1 MVDAKGLLA
10 FAFKLD
16 ASEFALAVG
25 AAVARLLV
33 LVGLLRFLRIHWS
46 RRNRISVLFG
56 RQFLGCA

>member
-33 LVGLLRFLRIHWS
+33 LVGLL
-46 RRNRISVLFG
+46 
-56 RQFLGCA
+56 